1 MIHGSFNDLNQ
12 IEICDIIYDII
23 TAGKRASLTD
33 KILITIKNN
42 DNEMFSISMIKYL
55 LVTEWFY
62 PWWRLAQ

>member
-55 LVTEWFY
+55 LVTE
-62 PWWRLAQ
+62 